1 MQAAFNPA
9 TDTIRD
15 VLDFVEAYFIKRNMG
30 IVISPTGV
38 SSVRVKRP
46 RTQIT
51 ERKMPATK
59 AEAEPANS
67 LTKAKRD
74 ASAMPESDTLTK
86 PVKPEKKKAAKK
98 SPKKGDGQS
107 FFTDNKAARKKRAP
121 HIDKATYVAIKDGDM
136 EVMQRYAPATINTIM
151 NTGSWAQFLGYKKQ
165 QAAKA
170 RERKAER
177 KRAGI

>member
-9 TDTIRD
+9 TDTIRDVLDFVRD

-38 SSVRVKRP
+38 SSVRVRRS

-51 ERKMPATK
+51 ERKMPAAK
-59 AEAEPANS
+59 AEVEPVNS
-67 LTKAKRD
+67 LTQAKRD
-74 ASAMPESDTLTK
+74 ASAMPESDTPTK

-98 SPKKGDGQS
+98 S
-107 FFTDNKAARKKRAP
+107 AAKSSSTRKKRAP
-121 HIDKATYVAIKDGDM
+121 HIDRETYLAIKRGDM
-136 EVMQRYAPATINTIM
+136 EVMQRYAPATVNTIL
-151 NTGSWAQFLGYKKQ
+151 NTASWNQFLAYKKD

-170 RERKAER
+170 RDRKAEQ
-177 KRAGI
+177 KRSGI